1 MTVQLDIGGTIFRT
15 ARMTLTVKAQGS
27 LLARVAENMNAAY
40 LVFADRSPKHFEL
53 ILSFIRYGSDID
65 LPDSEEELEE
75 IKNDAKFYELYY
87 LVEKCDEKLSIIE
100 ANKPKLSVINSEKE
114 LNQKIAC
121 LGRPMIVIRFNS
133 KHWGEVFHSTD
144 ALTLVNQYKSVFDI
158 HFMPLAHDATYFR
171 FSIHDNTL
179 TKFATISHARFFKMP
194 KVEFDIGGTIFRT
207 DKITLMEKA
216 SGSRLAAET
225 QKQNDGYPI
234 FFDRSPTQF
243 QFILNY
249 IHTDGLIDLPES
261 ERELKEISREA
272 NYYRFPLLVEKCE
285 DKLWIIDANRPILQ
299 VIQNENELVQKLACP
314 RKPVV
319 VIWYNMRNWGK
330 VFHSINAAE
339 FVEKNKHA
347 FDIYFT
353 ALPKNKIHWRS
364 SIHDKTIRDFA
375 TLSEDN
381 NNKIFIGSLQFRMI
395 SFLYRKGPLTDKNQ

>member
-121 LGRPMIVIRFNS
+121 LGRVRPIFYYFQAPNSEFQPMIVIRFNS

-179 TKFATISHARFFKMP
+179 TKFATISHARCNKTFIKFLEK
-194 KVEFDIGGTIFRT
+194 R
-207 DKITLMEKA
+207 ITRFLAEKF
-216 SGSRLAAET
+216 
-225 QKQNDGYPI
+225 NCYIP
-234 FFDRSPTQF
+234 
-243 QFILNY
+243 FI
-249 IHTDGLIDLPES
+249 D
-261 ERELKEISREA
+261 
-272 NYYRFPLLVEKCE
+272 
-285 DKLWIIDANRPILQ
+285 
-299 VIQNENELVQKLACP
+299 
-314 RKPVV
+314 
-319 VIWYNMRNWGK
+319 
-330 VFHSINAAE
+330 VFE
-339 FVEKNKHA
+339 
-347 FDIYFT
+347 
-353 ALPKNKIHWRS
+353 
-364 SIHDKTIRDFA
+364 
-375 TLSEDN
+375 
-381 NNKIFIGSLQFRMI
+381 
-395 SFLYRKGPLTDKNQ
+395 